1 MYEFCEAI
9 SEISHE
15 FIHFPTNGRETA
27 ITIHKFRAFTES
39 KIPQAVGVNGGT
51 HIEKLCV
58 DLERRVDYFSRKQR
72 FSINTQAVV
81 RANLMFLHIATGYP
95 GSLHDARIL
104 GLSNLY
110 TRAEREEI
118 LKTPSK
124 VIEGVSLRPLLLID
138 SAYPMTLW
146 QVKPFSF
153 TLNLTKREKL
163 FNKHLSSARVIV
175 EQAFGVLKGCFRI
188 LLKRIDIGLE
198 NTVKTIITC
207 CVLHN
212 IRQLRRDFYIDDDN
226 VFDQVLQNERL
237 MRRAQQ
243 ANNNAHCPNA
253 NALTKCPFLFFF
265 S

>member
-1 MYEFCEAI
+1 MMALI
-9 SEISHE
+9 SKYYVWIRKVELITFQE
-15 FIHFPTNGRETA
+15 NNG
-27 ITIHKFRAFTES
+27 IQS
-39 KIPQAVGVNGGT
+39 IPRQQSQQT
-51 HIEKLCV
+51 L
-58 DLERRVDYFSRKQR
+58 
-72 FSINTQAVV
+72 
-81 RANLMFLHIATGYP
+81 FLHIVTGYP
-95 GSLHDARIL
+95 GCLHNTHIL
-104 GLSNLY
+104 RLSNLY

-124 VIEGVSLRPLLLID
+124 VIKGFSVRPLLLSD

-175 EQAFGVLKGCFRI
+175 EQAFGVLKGRFRI
-188 LLKRIDIGLE
+188 LLKRMDIGLE

-212 IRQLRRDFYIDDDN
+212 ILSYSITYVSYIDDDN
-226 VFDQVLQNERL
+226 VFDQVLRNERL

-243 ANNNAHCPNA
+243 ANNNANCPNA
-253 NALTKCPFLFFF
+253 NAQTKCPFLFFF
-265 S
+265 LTKQVF

>member
-1 MYEFCEAI
+1 MVVKQQLQFKSFVHLLRVKYHKLLVLMMALI
-9 SEISHE
+9 SKYYVWIRKVELITFQE
-15 FIHFPTNGRETA
+15 NNG
-27 ITIHKFRAFTES
+27 IQS
-39 KIPQAVGVNGGT
+39 IPRQQSQQT
-51 HIEKLCV
+51 L
-58 DLERRVDYFSRKQR
+58 
-72 FSINTQAVV
+72 
-81 RANLMFLHIATGYP
+81 FLHIVTGYP
-95 GSLHDARIL
+95 GCLHNPHIL

-124 VIEGVSLRPLLLID
+124 VIEGFSVRPLLLSD

-153 TLNLTKREKL
+153 TLNLTEREKL

-212 IRQLRRDFYIDDDN
+212 IRQLLHNIPQLY
-226 VFDQVLQNERL
+226 
-237 MRRAQQ
+237 
-243 ANNNAHCPNA
+243 
-253 NALTKCPFLFFF
+253 
-265 S
+265 